1 VENKT
6 LKQTSKQ
13 TLKDEDLYL
22 CEMTWNKKL
31 SRIWYIT
38 LNITNSQILIAQPNG
53 HGIFRGFQF
62 LRHHLQLQI
71 SK

>member
-38 LNITNSQILIAQPNG
+38 LKFQIGFHKHTNNASPRQE
-53 HGIFRGFQF
+53 HS
-62 LRHHLQLQI
+62 LQQELT
-71 SK
+71 